1 MMRFKAYIAA
11 NNIDID
17 VAQANGTL
25 MDWYGSLEELYDDY
39 GVNAEYVE
47 IELEDFEII
56 LDDLSI
62 MRFEDI
68 KEN

>member
-11 NNIDID
+11 NHIDID

-39 GVNAEYVE
+39 GPNAEYVE